1 MQDKYVKTFGKVQM
15 DKDKKA
21 QMRSILEE
29 ELMNNK
35 DIKPAKKTAL
45 SSGAKAGLAVAAAVT
60 VTMGVLCLVPNTRQA
75 LYAGAM
81 RLFGVEIPADATDYV
96 DEIEQNRKN
105 RVIPTDAM
113 SKDEAEAVMSEV
125 TKRDKIEDKYNK
137 DVKVNADY
145 YSDKELN
152 EMANY
157 FSGQSCTIFDLK
169 KDADFDDGDTLDP
182 LWQEKDG
189 WYKEGFTVRYRVG
202 DNAYGHNED
211 ITVFKAD
218 PDQLKIYMTNTLNRI
233 NYERKDHGQKT
244 VSFDDFW
251 KESKDKDGNTVYEG
265 QWTGPDPSI
274 KILDSDSARFDNI
287 KVVYDQ
293 DTGLAVATV
302 SEGGGV
308 G

>member
-1 MQDKYVKTFGKVQM
+1 MQDKYVKTFGKVRM
-15 DKDKKA
+15 DIDKKA

-29 ELMNNK
+29 ELMNSN

-60 VTMGVLCLVPNTRQA
+60 VTMGVLCLVPNTRDA

-81 RLFGVEIPADATDYV
+81 RLFGVEIPADAKDQV
-96 DEIEQNRKN
+96 EEIEQNRKE
-105 RVIPTDAM
+105 RVIPTDSM
-113 SKDEAEAVMSEV
+113 SEEEAKAVMSEV
-125 TKRDKIEDKYNK
+125 TKQDQIEDKYNNEVQ
-137 DVKVNADY
+137 VKADY

-157 FSGQSCTIFDLK
+157 FAGQHYTIFDLK
-169 KDADFDDGDTLDP
+169 KDSDFDDGISSP

-218 PDQLKIYMTNTLNRI
+218 SDQLKIYMTNTLNRI

-251 KESKDKDGNTVYEG
+251 KESKDNEGNTVYEG
-265 QWTGPDPSI
+265 QWTGPDPSV